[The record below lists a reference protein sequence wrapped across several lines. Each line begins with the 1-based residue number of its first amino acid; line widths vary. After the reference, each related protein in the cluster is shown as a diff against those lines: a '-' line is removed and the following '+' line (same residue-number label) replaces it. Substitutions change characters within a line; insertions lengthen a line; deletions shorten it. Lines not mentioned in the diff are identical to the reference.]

1 MIGTLGP
8 YRVVDL
14 SKKVVPGEGERRCEV
29 RVHKQDRTAD
39 YWCEMDLMSHLGTH
53 VEAPYHF
60 DLNWKDIAS
69 LPATAYMGRCVMMN
83 IENIEP
89 AGKITAAH
97 MDQADGGRVREGD
110 IVIVQ
115 TPHRM
120 PPFSYPDPDSETR
133 PYVNAEMAQWLV
145 DKGVKCI
152 GFADSVDIETNVP
165 QFQDFHRV
173 AMGSDITFIEVLE
186 NLDELE
192 ADVFFLIGLPMY
204 MTGLDS
210 CPVRAVAIEGIPG
223 FDK

>member
-29 RVHKQDRTAD
+29 RMHKQERTAD
-39 YWCEMDLMSHLGTH
+39 FWCEMDLMSHLGTH
-53 VEAPYHF
+53 VEAPMHF
-60 DLNWKDIAS
+60 DLDWKDTAS

-83 IENIEP
+83 IEDIEP
-89 AGKITAAH
+89 AGRSTTPH
-97 MDQADGGRVREGD
+97 MDKADGGRVRDGD

-115 TPHRM
+115 TPHRV
-120 PPFSYPDPDSETR
+120 PPFSYPENETR
-133 PYVNAEMAQWLV
+133 PYVNAEMGEWLV

-152 GFADSVDIETNVP
+152 GFADSVDIETNIP

-173 AMGSDITFIEVLE
+173 AMGADITFIEVLE
-186 NLDELE
+186 NLDELK

-204 MTGLDS
+204 ITGLDS